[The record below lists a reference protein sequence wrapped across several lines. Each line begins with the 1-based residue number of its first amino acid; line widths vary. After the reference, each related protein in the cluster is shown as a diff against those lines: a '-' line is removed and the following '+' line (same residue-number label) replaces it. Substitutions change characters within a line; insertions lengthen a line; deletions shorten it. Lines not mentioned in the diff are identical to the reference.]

1 MNWGHNRTNII
12 IAILAVIATGL
23 IFYKFSIPEKIQ
35 QAGENVV
42 EKYIPQE
49 VSKIIVIN
57 GSEFDILLVNNK
69 RFKGILKVTA
79 ASDAKKQVVNLINS
93 STKPRV
99 IRYEQIAGSWIVD
112 IILENNGKDIDL
124 ATWLRDNKLVYEE
137 KL

>member
-1 MNWGHNRTNII
+1 MNWVHNRTNLIIVFLTTII
-12 IAILAVIATGL
+12 IGF
-23 IFYKFSIPEKIQ
+23 IFYKFSIPEKIKQ
-35 QAGENVV
+35 VGENVI
-42 EKYIPQE
+42 EKHIPQE

-57 GSEFDILLVNNK
+57 GSEFDILLTNNK
-69 RFKGILKVTA
+69 RFRGILKVTA
-79 ASDAKKQVVNLINS
+79 ASDAKKSVVNFINN

-99 IRYEQIAGSWIVD
+99 IRYEQVAGSWIID